1 MTFSLFLHV
10 FSLELFSHGTLTFYT
25 SLLFY
30 LYFFLHYTQFIM
42 ACGKL
47 VKILLHSKVTRY
59 LEFKSVDGSY
69 VFKDGKVQKVP
80 ATPTEAL
87 NSSLMG
93 FFEKRKF
100 RNFLN
105 FLSVYDKDKPSTYL
119 KGELQ
124 NRVLIVFLFW
134 SSEMTR
140 IRFIFSSTY
149 HVLLSV
155 SSDLLHMIRSTVI
168 LNIILSFLPRQ
179 AFE

>member
-1 MTFSLFLHV
+1 
-10 FSLELFSHGTLTFYT
+10 
-25 SLLFY
+25 
-30 LYFFLHYTQFIM
+30 M

-80 ATPTEAL
+80 ATPAEAL

-105 FLSVYDKDKPSTYL
+105 FLSVYDKDKPSTFL
-119 KGELQ
+119 KGKLQ
-124 NRVLIVFLFW
+124 I
-134 SSEMTR
+134 
-140 IRFIFSSTY
+140 
-149 HVLLSV
+149 
-155 SSDLLHMIRSTVI
+155 TVI
-168 LNIILSFLPRQ
+168 SCFTFLNRYFIHF
-179 AFE
+179 